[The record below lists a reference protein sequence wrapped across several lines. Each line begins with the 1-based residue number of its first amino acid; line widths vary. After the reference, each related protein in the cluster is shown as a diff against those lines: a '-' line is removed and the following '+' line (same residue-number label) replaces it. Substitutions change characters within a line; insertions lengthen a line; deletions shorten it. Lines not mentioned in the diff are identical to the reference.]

1 MHQPWKVCRQGRAGS
16 NGRIPTIQRRG
27 GEGRRKNKVEVSAG
41 ARLFL
46 CGLFSCMKEFT
57 APQEQGRGR
66 VGGIRELA
74 LADGALGGGEAAAG
88 R

>member
-1 MHQPWKVCRQGRAGS
+1 M
-16 NGRIPTIQRRG
+16 
-27 GEGRRKNKVEVSAG
+27 EVSAG